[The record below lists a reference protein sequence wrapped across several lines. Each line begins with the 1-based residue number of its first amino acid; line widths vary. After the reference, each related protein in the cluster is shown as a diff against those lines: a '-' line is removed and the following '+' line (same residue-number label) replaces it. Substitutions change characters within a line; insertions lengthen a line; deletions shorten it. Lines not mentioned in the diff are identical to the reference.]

1 MGNITPK
8 DTRNNLASSPIPNH
22 KITNGI
28 NAKLGI
34 FRSICRDVSSNF
46 SAIGEIP
53 LSKPKLK
60 PILPPNKKPDI
71 ALRELIPIFLG
82 SSPL

>member
-28 NAKLGI
+28 NAKNRPG
-34 FRSICRDVSSNF
+34 SIKSRM
-46 SAIGEIP
+46 
-53 LSKPKLK
+53 LYKSKPWSTSTFNNRKWQK
-60 PILPPNKKPDI
+60 II
-71 ALRELIPIFLG
+71 AEFHISIDVYK
-82 SSPL
+82 